1 MKSIYDIDLMSAE
14 GTDKFLEQYKG
25 KVTLV
30 VNTTVGCGNA
40 NQMEVLQWLQEKYQN
55 QGFEIVAIPTNDYCG
70 PGVTKGRWSQGIT
83 CGADS
88 KEYGQS
94 IYNTTFNYSEMV
106 SSNPNPDLNHQLNN
120 GLPDGVN
127 GLGQEIRPPHELYQ
141 EIANQMLDLGK
152 IQNMIPNETPELG
165 YLSPW
170 LNVGFYNG
178 AQMGGNF
185 EKYLVDKDGYV
196 IKHFSCTVLNY
207 DIEKTLKES
216 LIEAGSPAQ
225 MGEGRTP
232 EIFAEEFLVVCN
244 EIEKAI
250 SGSISPIN
258 PNSKLLASV

>member
-94 IYNTTFNYSEMV
+94 IYNTTFNYSEIV